1 MLLTKFK
8 YLLRYLIKWLY
19 ATQGEYHFSGVILS
33 ISNSTLS
40 MKTHCRM
47 CKYSDKLSMIFGI
60 EYNGICDT
68 AHIAITVPIQISMR
82 EERFGLQHTC
92 SCPRTCCIT
101 ATQLSWNKYVSI
113 KYLAQV
119 KRIRK
124 TYVHSLWKW
133 ENKFCRFCILIDII
147 CMTAANH
154 RYRSSAA
161 IFCVELFQIRWR
173 CFLPQCFGQVWMWRL
188 HITNEV
194 HDGHSLFRK
203 TLKLCWWSFHTF
215 HSDDGLFLV

>member
-47 CKYSDKLSMIFGI
+47 CKYSDKLGMLFGI
-60 EYNGICDT
+60 KYNGICDT
-68 AHIAITVPIQISMR
+68 AHIAITVLIQISMR

-101 ATQLSWNKYVSI
+101 ATQLSWNKYASI

-119 KRIRK
+119 KRLCK
-124 TYVHSLWKW
+124 TYVHNLWKW
-133 ENKFCRFCILIDII
+133 ENKFCRFLCSHWNCVLIS
-147 CMTAANH
+147 MTAANH

-161 IFCVELFQIRWR
+161 IFAWNF
-173 CFLPQCFGQVWMWRL
+173 F
-188 HITNEV
+188 
-194 HDGHSLFRK
+194 
-203 TLKLCWWSFHTF
+203 KLGGDVSCLSASVKSECGGCISQTKCMMVTAF
-215 HSDDGLFLV
+215 SGKL